1 MLAVA
6 IPDQYRAGGERE
18 CEMRPLND
26 LETPPPPPLRL
37 LSLPHTHTQTATGV
51 TTPQVSAHP
60 LQKLKST
67 RTSRR
72 ATASSPSR
80 GLRVRTLVRVRRTVL
95 LLNAAPIFRE
105 REYE

>member
-18 CEMRPLND
+18 CEMRPLDD
-26 LETPPPPPLRL
+26 LETHPPPSAFSHFLTR
-37 LSLPHTHTQTATGV
+37 THNAATGV

-80 GLRVRTLVRVRRTVL
+80 GLRVRTPVRVRRTVL